1 MNSVISVL
9 TDHATILL
17 AGVAII
23 EGVLAAWLIRRIDD
37 MRMRLRRA
45 REAADQA
52 ARTAALAAPGGID
65 PEIVIQLLR
74 SGQAVTLD
82 VVRDLM
88 AQRELADAASE
99 TRQL

>member
-1 MNSVISVL
+1 VNSVINIV

-17 AGVAII
+17 AAVAII
-23 EGVLAAWLIRRIDD
+23 EGVLAAWLVRRIDD

-52 ARTAALAAPGGID
+52 ARSAALAAPGAID
-65 PEIVIQLLR
+65 PEIVIHLLR

-82 VVRDLM
+82 VVYELM
-88 AQRELADAASE
+88 ERREGAEAAGDG
-99 TRQL
+99 